1 MHILLVEDDAMLAEA
16 VEGGLRQQG
25 WAVDRAGDVSAARL
39 ALLDHGYGAVLL
51 DLGLP
56 RGSGLDVLRAMRGR
70 YDATPVLI
78 MTARD
83 QLSERIHG
91 LDAGADDYLVK
102 PFRLAELLARVRACS
117 RRAGT
122 DRDRLEVGDLT
133 VDVAA
138 RRATVAG
145 VEVELRPKEFDL
157 LVALAAEA
165 GRVVARERL
174 MGDVWE
180 RHWAGSTKTLDIHVW
195 ALRRKLDSPGGPS
208 RITTVRGIGYRLE
221 RP

>member
-1 MHILLVEDDAMLAEA
+1 MQILLVEDDTMLAEA

-25 WAVDRAGDVSAARL
+25 WAVDRAGDVAAARL

-102 PFRLAELLARVRACS
+102 PFPLDELYARLRAVLRRSQGRVSAVLQHEALCLDPARRRVTLDGRDVPLSIHEYRTLLALMERRGWVVTRAQLEDS
-117 RRAGT
+117 VYGGDGT
-122 DRDRLEVGDLT
+122 IESNTIAVY
-133 VDVAA
+133 
-138 RRATVAG
+138 
-145 VEVELRPKEFDL
+145 
-157 LVALAAEA
+157 
-165 GRVVARERL
+165 
-174 MGDVWE
+174 
-180 RHWAGSTKTLDIHVW
+180 IHQ
-195 ALRRKLDSPGGPS
+195 LRRKLGNEL
-208 RITTVRGIGYRLE
+208 IATVHGFGYRIGE
-221 RP
+221 PAA